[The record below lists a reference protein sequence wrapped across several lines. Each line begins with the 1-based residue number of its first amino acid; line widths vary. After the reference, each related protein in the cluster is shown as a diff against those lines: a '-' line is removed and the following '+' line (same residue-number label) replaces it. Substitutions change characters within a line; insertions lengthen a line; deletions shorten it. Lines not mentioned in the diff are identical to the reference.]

1 MTNLTEY
8 LKSKNIEKLE
18 GYSQQVPEQVDFLK
32 TLVSNPSIK
41 NVMEI
46 GFNAGHSA
54 EIFLS
59 ENENIHL
66 VSFDL
71 NYHDYVKIGKQYI
84 DETYPGRHTLITGNS
99 NITVPEYC
107 ETNIDKKFDIIFID
121 GNHVYPVPMNDIFNC
136 LPLAHK
142 ETILI
147 MDDIIKTETWIK
159 TWNVGPNRA
168 WKECLELGLIREI
181 GHKDCTK
188 GRGYSWGYYDFDGIM
203 IRKDANG
210 IKVLKLWKI

>member
-18 GYSQQVPEQVDFLK
+18 GYSQQVPEQEDFLK

-59 ENENIHL
+59 ANENIHL

-71 NYHDYVKIGKQYI
+71 NYHDYVKVGKQYI
-84 DETYPGRHTLITGNS
+84 DETYPGRHTLINGNS
-99 NITVPEYC
+99 VVTVIEYY
-107 ETNIDKKFDIIFID
+107 ENNKDEKFDIIFID
-121 GNHVYPVPMNDIFNC
+121 GNHSYPIARSDIINSF
-136 LPLAHK
+136 LLSHK
-142 ETILI
+142 DTILV

-168 WKECLELGLIREI
+168 WKEFINSGFIKEVGQ
-181 GHKDCTK
+181 KDCFK
-188 GRGYSWGYYDFDGIM
+188 GRGYAWGHYVFEQIM
-203 IRKDANG
+203 IRKDADG
-210 IKVLKLWKI
+210 VQVIKL